1 MLNRTIILDDDVPVM
16 SFIRATGDTVKSWF
30 QPNPVTSRK
39 TGICKFAKEHK
50 IRCFRARKVSNG
62 STRVSVITNDGKEV
76 FALGRNFSSAYLELL
91 YKFNNQ

>member
-1 MLNRTIILDDDVPVM
+1 MSNRTIFLDDDVPVM

-30 QPNPVTSRK
+30 QPNPVCSKKTS
-39 TGICKFAKEHK
+39 ICKFAKDNDV
-50 IRCFRARKVSNG
+50 RCFRARKLKNG
-62 STRVSVITNDGKEV
+62 LTRISVITREGKEV